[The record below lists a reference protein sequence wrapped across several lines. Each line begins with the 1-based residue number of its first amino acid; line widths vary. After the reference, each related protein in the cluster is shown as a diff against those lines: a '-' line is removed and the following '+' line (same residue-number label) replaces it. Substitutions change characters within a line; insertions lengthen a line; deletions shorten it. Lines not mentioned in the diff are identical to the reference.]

1 MKRRSLISIF
11 ERFATE
17 HALQDER
24 ERKTLHASP
33 SGEFISGAPDK
44 SVIPQKAI
52 FENEQVRVST
62 TSVPKGTD
70 WSAPHDGRDRIVVL
84 LDQINP
90 LAQTNE
96 EDSSSSAWRVTRI
109 PANSDINVP
118 NNSDQ
123 TKILMILEFKDTAVE
138 ESISLRSRS
147 SLHDFNCR
155 LHVQVSCPIFRQA
168 VTHTRE
174 RCLLRS
180 GHLLVEIETMFRV
193 LRSHRFSI
201 NRLKLRRYLST
212 RYETLPPKLEVS
224 FSVTRVP

>member
-1 MKRRSLISIF
+1 MKRHSLISIF
-11 ERFATE
+11 ERLATE
-17 HALQDER
+17 HALKVER

-33 SGEFISGAPDK
+33 SGVISGAPDK
-44 SVIPQKAI
+44 NGTRQKEI

-96 EDSSSSAWRVTRI
+96 ADSSSSAWRVTRI

-123 TKILMILEFKDTAVE
+123 TKNLMILEFKDTGVE
-138 ESISLRSRS
+138 ESISKLRSRS
-147 SLHDFNCR
+147 SLH
-155 LHVQVSCPIFRQA
+155 
-168 VTHTRE
+168 
-174 RCLLRS
+174 
-180 GHLLVEIETMFRV
+180 
-193 LRSHRFSI
+193 
-201 NRLKLRRYLST
+201 
-212 RYETLPPKLEVS
+212 
-224 FSVTRVP
+224 